1 MLNWSG
7 SNKDAQGQY
16 TSLLDGK
23 VAASAPE
30 EKQVVEKKEEPAKK
44 PAPATA
50 AKAVVPK
57 KPVKV
62 LKFRTWEVSNYVND
76 EITFEEDDIESGMT
90 FNFFSCEKLKV
101 KIPGKFKNFML

>member
-1 MLNWSG
+1 M
-7 SNKDAQGQY
+7 
-16 TSLLDGK
+16 
-23 VAASAPE
+23 
-30 EKQVVEKKEEPAKK
+30 
-44 PAPATA
+44 
-50 AKAVVPK
+50 PK

-101 KIPGKFKNFML
+101 KIPGKFKNFMLQKCKNIELHVVACVSMGEIIKSERIQIHVE